1 MDKKC
6 PNLYQRAR
14 LSTGMSQERAAELL
28 GLSPESLKQYE
39 GGKTVPKDETVAR
52 MVEVYSCPW
61 LALEHAQATD
71 RLGVLPEVNVQSLP
85 TAAITLINR
94 VLDFAERHR
103 DRQLLRIAED
113 GIIDEKE
120 RPDFDAI
127 CRDLD
132 GIVGAALQVKYP
144 SDAPPKTKKERPE
157 AGTSE
162 RSGEKVCGI
171 GSTTV
176 GYINYSTRSTP
187 HARPNFAGKGAYPC
201 DRLGNVFHGH
211 RRGDGSGDPA
221 ADRGSDGE
229 KIRGQYGRA

>member
-1 MDKKC
+1 MERKY

-14 LSTGMSQERAAELL
+14 LSTGMTQERAAELL
-28 GLSPESLKQYE
+28 GLSVESLKQYE
-39 GGKTVPKDETVAR
+39 GGKTVPKDETVAK
-52 MVEVYSCPW
+52 MVEAYSCPW

-71 RLGVLPEVNVQSLP
+71 TLGVVPEVTPRPLP
-85 TAAITLINR
+85 MASIALRNR
-94 VLDFAERHR
+94 LQDATGRLDA
-103 DRQLLRIAED
+103 LLRIAED

-157 AGTSE
+157 AATSE

-171 GSTTV
+171 GSTT
-176 GYINYSTRSTP
+176 GCINYSTRSTP
-187 HARPNFAGKGAYPC
+187 HARPNFAGKGVS
-201 DRLGNVFHGH
+201 L
-211 RRGDGSGDPA
+211 
-221 ADRGSDGE
+221 
-229 KIRGQYGRA
+229 

>member
-1 MDKKC
+1 MLTNG
-6 PNLYQRAR
+6 PNIYQAAR
-14 LSTGMSQERAAELL
+14 KESCLTQEQAAERLEV
-28 GLSPESLKQYE
+28 SET
-39 GGKTVPKDETVAR
+39 TVKAWEQGTRVPDNETVAK
-52 MVEVYSCPW
+52 MVEVYHLPW

-71 RLGVLPEVNVQSLP
+71 TLGVMPEVNVQSLP

-132 GIVGAALQVKYP
+132 GIVGAALQVKYT

-157 AGTSE
+157 AATSE
-162 RSGEKVCGI
+162 RSVQGLASKNDSKI
-171 GSTTV
+171 
-176 GYINYSTRSTP
+176 IIPHPTRIASPTLS
-187 HARPNFAGKGAYPC
+187 REGGVS
-201 DRLGNVFHGH
+201 R
-211 RRGDGSGDPA
+211 
-221 ADRGSDGE
+221 
-229 KIRGQYGRA
+229 